1 MNEEMKLYKS
11 ADCKT
16 SNKNAKT
23 KEMKKETNNLNMCL
37 IERMW
42 GPDRRNGNGSRNSLL
57 FFFDFSCCRNCFLG
71 EWNHKAEAFPYRV
84 DNAKQAEEGF
94 DFELRSSGHG
104 SGKTKSEEPET
115 LEHSQVVGEPEVIDK
130 EMLNRQMEVKGD
142 S

>member
-42 GPDRRNGNGSRNSLL
+42 GPDLAMAVETL
-57 FFFDFSCCRNCFLG
+57 FFSFSFSCCRNCFSVKENGITRLKLFHI
-71 EWNHKAEAFPYRV
+71 EWTMQSKPRRDSISSSEVRDMAQGRLSQ
-84 DNAKQAEEGF
+84 KS
-94 DFELRSSGHG
+94 LRHWNIPKWWESP
-104 SGKTKSEEPET
+104 K
-115 LEHSQVVGEPEVIDK
+115 
-130 EMLNRQMEVKGD
+130 
-142 S
+142 